1 MENITF
7 LNLAAQSP
15 SIELNF
21 GLSEKIQRETN
32 LPHTFFMCNAA
43 FLSCSVNIDNKKSI
57 CAICKYKALKGYEHY
72 KKRNPNSKLV
82 KLNRRDILDN
92 QFELKEKDKAQIMLG
107 VNSTIGSQLRLDDM
121 SILNN
126 KWKKRQ
132 NNLFKSSLA
141 QFHFFQNYL
150 SINDVKNFL
159 IFNGRL
165 SCARPLILASK
176 YNKVDFML
184 FDAALNGKT
193 PMYSKNEMFHSIEFE
208 KRNSLRTY
216 LKHFKESNELA
227 NQYAFYKRNKIQ
239 VNDKVYTNDQVY
251 GEIDSRIK
259 YKEKEII
266 SIFTSSDDEYK
277 FIGIDWEKY
286 GLEDQI
292 ESIKTL
298 NKKLSGKYQVV
309 VKMHPNQK
317 YLHKSILDKYDKI
330 SNEILILFPENKTDS
345 YELINKS
352 EIIINFCS
360 TVGIE
365 ANYFR
370 KPVVQIGAS
379 RFRGLPA
386 ANYVKNANE
395 AVKIILNK
403 EYKVMPLR
411 ASIIYFTYLMKSS
424 FKIES
429 YNFLEDGIYQYGGKT
444 LKAPFLFRI
453 LSVPYKVL
461 YSLEK
466 GNVDFIKNF
475 GRYFKNLIFG
485 RTKV

>member
-1 MENITF
+1 
-7 LNLAAQSP
+7 
-15 SIELNF
+15 
-21 GLSEKIQRETN
+21 
-32 LPHTFFMCNAA
+32 
-43 FLSCSVNIDNKKSI
+43 
-57 CAICKYKALKGYEHY
+57 
-72 KKRNPNSKLV
+72 
-82 KLNRRDILDN
+82 
-92 QFELKEKDKAQIMLG
+92 
-107 VNSTIGSQLRLDDM
+107 
-121 SILNN
+121 
-126 KWKKRQ
+126 
-132 NNLFKSSLA
+132 
-141 QFHFFQNYL
+141 
-150 SINDVKNFL
+150 
-159 IFNGRL
+159 
-165 SCARPLILASK
+165 
-176 YNKVDFML
+176 ML

-208 KRNSLRTY
+208 RRNSLKTY
-216 LKHFKESNELA
+216 IKYYRESKELA
-227 NQYAFYKRNKIQ
+227 KKYAFYKRNKIQ

-251 GEIDSRIK
+251 GEIDSRIRF
-259 YKEKEII
+259 KEKKII

-292 ESIKTL
+292 ESIKIL
-298 NKKLSGKYQVV
+298 NNKLSNTYQVV

-317 YLHKSILDKYDKI
+317 YLHKSILDKYEKI
-330 SNEILILFPENKTDS
+330 SNDVLILFPDNKTDS

-352 EIIINFCS
+352 EIVVNFCS

-386 ANYVKNANE
+386 ANYVKNAKE
-395 AVKIILNK
+395 AVEIILNK
-403 EYKVMPLR
+403 NYKVMPLR

-424 FKIES
+424 FKIDS
-429 YNFLEDGIYQYGGKT
+429 YNFIEDGIYEYGGKI
-444 LKAPFLFRI
+444 LKAPFIYRT

-461 YSLEK
+461 YSIEK
-466 GNVDFIKNF
+466 GNIDFIKNF